1 MTPHSQCHFRRGRPC
16 RGEYCCLRH
25 GRWRSLS
32 LSLSLFLY
40 LLPLVSSFKSNT
52 FPYGNLSSPRNCG
65 KRKQLLFWGVMC
77 KRKNTERERER
88 ERGFRQSPRHRH
100 CSGPL
105 RWSFKLC
112 VFRLIDSLSLS
123 FHSPSLSL
131 LQERRN
137 VVRSSPETHERLHV
151 TRQEERK
158 RERRE
163 RALSE
168 FIGKYF
174 GALIRLLTCDFIF
187 ALSKRVNVQLLR
199 RWRPA

>member
-32 LSLSLFLY
+32 LSLSL
-40 LLPLVSSFKSNT
+40 SFSI
-52 FPYGNLSSPRNCG
+52 FFLSSRLSN
-65 KRKQLLFWGVMC
+65 QTLFHMEIFLLLETAGRESSYFSVMC

>member
-1 MTPHSQCHFRRGRPC
+1 MAAGA
-16 RGEYCCLRH
+16 L
-25 GRWRSLS
+25 SLS
-32 LSLSLFLY
+32 LSLSLSSSSRLVFQIKHFSIWKSFFSSKLREEKAVTFL
-40 LLPLVSSFKSNT
+40 
-52 FPYGNLSSPRNCG
+52 
-65 KRKQLLFWGVMC
+65 WGVMC